1 MFLQLDGTFWIQLV
15 NFAIFYAILRVVFL
29 RPVGDAIRKRREY
42 IDSVQNDYD
51 QSTRE
56 VKALQAEADAKRA
69 AARRGAE
76 ERMQRERASANDEAQ
91 KTAADY
97 GARAA
102 SIAADARS
110 TVESELASARE
121 REPALAQTLA
131 KSLLDRAIG
140 ALTR

>member
-1 MFLQLDGTFWIQLV
+1 MFLQLDGTFWFQLV

-29 RPVGDAIRKRREY
+29 RPVGDAIRRRREY

-56 VKALQAEADAKRA
+56 VKSLQAEADAKRA
-69 AARRGAE
+69 AARREAE
-76 ERMQRERASANDEAQ
+76 ERVQRERASANDEAQ
-91 KTAADY
+91 KVAADY

-102 SIAADARS
+102 SIAADARN

-121 REPALAQTLA
+121 RGPALAQTLA
-131 KSLLDRAIG
+131 QSLLDRAIG

>member
-1 MFLQLDGTFWIQLV
+1 MFLQLDGTFWVQLV

-42 IDSVQNDYD
+42 IDSVQNDHD
-51 QSTRE
+51 QSMRD
-56 VKALQAEADAKRA
+56 VKALRAEADAKRA
-69 AARRGAE
+69 AARRAAE
-76 ERMQRERASANDEAQ
+76 ERVQGERASANDEAQ
-91 KTAADY
+91 KAATAY
-97 GARAA
+97 GMRAA

-131 KSLLDRAIG
+131 ESLLDRAIR